1 MMRNLLRSKY
11 LLLGAALLMT
21 ALFAAG
27 CGTTFLEKSGKMPN
41 ENTTKHVKGYQSGNS
56 QAVGPVMPRLVL
68 R

>member
-1 MMRNLLRSKY
+1 MIRNLLSSKY

-21 ALFAAG
+21 AFFATG

-41 ENTTKHVKGYQSGNS
+41 ENTTKHVKGYEMGKS
-56 QAVGPVMPRLVL
+56 QAVRFVMPRFFL